1 MTPERYHKIGE
12 LFHEALELEADERAA
27 FLNRACAGDAELRRE
42 IESLIRSHEGG
53 GGVIDEPALDV
64 AAELFAGDSNG
75 QVEGQ
80 TLAGRYRVLSLLGAG
95 GMGRVY
101 LAEDAELGRRVALK
115 LLPEHLT
122 HDAEQVR
129 RFRQEARAASALN
142 HPNIITVYGIEEV
155 DGSSVIAS
163 EYIEGETLRE
173 RLSRGP
179 LPPAEALDIAAQ
191 IASALRAAHEAGIV
205 HRDVKPENVM
215 LRPDGYVKVLDF
227 GIAKLAPHRTNAAEE
242 NGQNGST
249 VKTTPGLI
257 MGTDRYMS
265 PEQARGQEVD
275 ARADVWSLGCVLYE
289 MLAGVPPFTGE
300 TASDVVAAVLKTEPA
315 PLPQVAKGTPGELQR
330 IVLKCLEKGREE
342 RYPSAEE
349 LFTDL
354 RRLQKRL
361 EAGGAGGAAPSAG
374 RRFAARVAILIALT
388 LFAGSV
394 GLGLYFYKARS
405 TPPVGDKKSIAVL
418 PLKPISAAHR
428 DEIYEV
434 GIADSLINRLSS
446 TGGLVVRPLSA
457 TRKYADVE
465 QDPLAAGREQQADYV
480 LASNYQLAGGK
491 IRITAQLLEV
501 ASGRVEE
508 NYKSEKDA
516 GDVFS
521 MQDAVAEEIGKLL
534 LARFSAAASRPA
546 LKRGTTNEEAYRLYL
561 QGMNFFD
568 RRNGAK
574 SLEAFEQAVGLDPDY
589 AQAWAGVAHAHRTI
603 ASILPS
609 TADVHEGYRKSTEA
623 INRAL
628 ELDPNLSEAYSARCD
643 WKMYY
648 EYDYG
653 GAEAACKRAIE
664 LKPDSAVAHN
674 VYARLLILSRFDEA
688 IAEIRTAIE
697 LDPTSFYHQI
707 VYTVMLTYARR
718 YDEAARQLET
728 LAAMNPPEAVG
739 RFWLVGGLAMGGN
752 HAEAF
757 ERLTRFQKLAG
768 FDEETIRLFKT
779 AYQTSGW
786 QGVLREQAKRYDK
799 NSSYIFHAYVYAPMG
814 DSDRAFE
821 YLEKAYQQREH
832 FIVYLKV
839 DPRFDSLRGDP
850 RYDAL
855 VKRLR
860 LQ

>member
-1 MTPERYHKIGE
+1 
-12 LFHEALELEADERAA
+12 
-27 FLNRACAGDAELRRE
+27 
-42 IESLIRSHEGG
+42 
-53 GGVIDEPALDV
+53 
-64 AAELFAGDSNG
+64 
-75 QVEGQ
+75 
-80 TLAGRYRVLSLLGAG
+80 
-95 GMGRVY
+95 
-101 LAEDAELGRRVALK
+101 
-115 LLPEHLT
+115 
-122 HDAEQVR
+122 
-129 RFRQEARAASALN
+129 
-142 HPNIITVYGIEEV
+142 HPNIITVYGVEEAN
-155 DGSSVIAS
+155 GSSVIAS

-173 RLSRGP
+173 RIARGP
-179 LPPAEALDIAAQ
+179 LQPAEALDIAAQ
-191 IASALRAAHEAGIV
+191 IASALRAAHEAGII

-227 GIAKLAPHRTNAAEE
+227 GIAKLIGMRNADFGSRNVEAEASPPSSTNNTQSEIRIP
-242 NGQNGST
+242 QLT
-249 VKTTPGLI
+249 LPGLI

-289 MLAGVPPFTGE
+289 MLSGRPPFTGE
-300 TASDVVAAVLKTEPA
+300 TTSDVVAALLKTEPA
-315 PLPQVAKGTPGELQR
+315 PLPKVATGTPGELQR
-330 IVLKCLEKGREE
+330 IVSKCLEKDREE

-361 EAGGAGGAAPSAG
+361 EASGAIGPSARLG
-374 RRFAARVAILIALT
+374 FAARVAILIALT
-388 LFAGSV
+388 LCAGAI
-394 GLGLYFYKARS
+394 GLYFYRARS
-405 TPPVGDKKSIAVL
+405 APPVGDKKSIAVL

-457 TRKYADVE
+457 TRKYADIE

-501 ASGRVEE
+501 ASGQVEE
-508 NYKSEKDA
+508 SYKSEKDT

-534 LARFSAAASRPA
+534 LARFSTAASRPL

-574 SLEAFEQAVGLDPDY
+574 SVEAFEQAVRLDPDY

-603 ASILPS
+603 ASTVPGA
-609 TADVHEGYRKSTEA
+609 ADPHEGYRKSTEA
-623 INRAL
+623 IDRAL

-674 VYARLLILSRFDEA
+674 VYARLLILNRFDEA

-707 VYTVMLTYARR
+707 VYTVLLTYARR
-718 YDEAARQLET
+718 YDEAAPQLET
-728 LAAMNPPEAVG
+728 LAAMNPTGAIG
-739 RFWLVGGLAMGGN
+739 RFWLVGGLAMRGN

-757 ERLTRFQKLAG
+757 ERLTRFQKSSG
-768 FDEETIRLFKT
+768 YDEETMRPFKT

-786 QGVLREQAKRYDK
+786 QGVLREQAKRFEKD
-799 NSSYIFHAYVYAPMG
+799 NPAYFFAAYLYAPMG
-814 DSDRAFE
+814 DHDRAFE
-821 YLEKAYQQREH
+821 YLEKSYQQRENLL
-832 FIVYLKV
+832 IYLKV
-839 DPRFDSLRGDP
+839 NPLFDSLRGDP
-850 RYDAL
+850 RY
-855 VKRLR
+855 
-860 LQ
+860 

>member
-12 LFHEALELEADERAA
+12 LFHAALGLDAGERAA
-27 FLNRACAGDAELRRE
+27 FLERECAGDSGLRRE
-42 IESLIRSHEGG
+42 VESLVRAHEKG
-53 GGVIDEPALDV
+53 GGVIDESAMGV
-64 AAELFAGDSNG
+64 AAGLLAADETER
-75 QVEGQ
+75 VVGQ
-80 TLAGRYRVLSLLGAG
+80 TLAGRYRVLSLLGEG

-122 HDAEQVR
+122 HDEEQAR

-142 HPNIITVYGIEEV
+142 HPNILTVYGVEEA

-163 EYIEGETLRE
+163 EYIEGETLRG
-173 RLSRGP
+173 RLARGP
-179 LPPAEALDIAAQ
+179 LQPAEALDVAAQ
-191 IASALRAAHEAGIV
+191 IASALRAAHEAEII

-227 GIAKLAPHRTNAAEE
+227 GIAKLAPRPAAGDE
-242 NGQNGST
+242 GQNGSS

-257 MGTDRYMS
+257 MGTARYMS
-265 PEQARGQEVD
+265 PEQARGREVD
-275 ARADVWSLGCVLYE
+275 ARTDVWSLGCVLYE
-289 MLAGVPPFTGE
+289 MLAGAPPFTGE

-315 PLPQVAKGTPGELQR
+315 PLAHVARSTPVELQR
-330 IVLKCLEKGREE
+330 IVLKCLEKGRGE
-342 RYPSAEE
+342 RYQSAEE
-349 LFTDL
+349 LLADL

-361 EAGGAGGAAPSAG
+361 EAGGAGAPSAG

-394 GLGLYFYKARS
+394 GLYFYRARS
-405 TPPVGDKKSIAVL
+405 APPVGDKKSIAVL
-418 PLKPISAAHR
+418 PLRPIGAAHR

-501 ASGRVEE
+501 ASGRAEE
-508 NYKSEKDA
+508 SYKTEKDA
-516 GDVFS
+516 GDVFA
-521 MQDAVAEEIGKLL
+521 MQDAVADELGKLL
-534 LARFSAAASRPA
+534 LARFSTAASRPA
-546 LKRGTTNEEAYRLYL
+546 LRRGTTNEEAYRLYL

-574 SLEAFEQAVGLDPDY
+574 SAEAFEQAVRLDPNY

-603 ASILPS
+603 ASTVPGS
-609 TADVHEGYRKSTEA
+609 ADPHEGYRKSTEA
-623 INRAL
+623 IDRAL

-653 GAEAACKRAIE
+653 GAEAACRRAIE

-674 VYARLLILSRFDEA
+674 VYARLLILNRFDEA

-707 VYTVMLTYARR
+707 VYTVLLTYARR
-718 YDEAARQLET
+718 YDEAAPQLET
-728 LAAMNPPEAVG
+728 LAAMNPTGAVG
-739 RFWLVGGLAMGGN
+739 RFWLVGGLAMRGN
-752 HAEAF
+752 QAEAF
-757 ERLTRFQKLAG
+757 ERLTRFQKLSG
-768 FDEETIRLFKT
+768 YDEETMRLYRA

-786 QGVLREQAKRYDK
+786 QGVLREQAKRYEKD
-799 NSSYIFHAYVYAPMG
+799 NPAYFSAAYLYAPMG
-814 DSDRAFE
+814 DKDRAFE
-821 YLEKAYQQREH
+821 YLEKSYQRRENLL
-832 FIVYLKV
+832 IYLKV
-839 DPRFDSLRGDP
+839 NPLFDSLRGDP
-850 RYDAL
+850 RYDAMI
-855 VKRLR
+855 KRLR